1 MIQQWV
7 NGKIQ
12 IVLPES
18 LREAPI
24 EFPKPIVEIAV
35 HAKTKVDEDKLGPA
49 MQRVAA
55 EDPEDRGHVCV
66 VHKLLVAS
74 EETRDVAAG
83 QSGFTYDVR
92 LPDIVPFGDPIQGR
106 AEVAHNF
113 FAGRVP
119 FYGNSD
125 LTQRI
130 ADRPAEGG

>member
-1 MIQQWV
+1 MTQLYFLNFAV
-7 NGKIQ
+7 RCVALG
-12 IVLPES
+12 LPLTLDRDLDQLS
-18 LREAPI
+18 AWTGANI
-24 EFPKPIVEIAV
+24 
-35 HAKTKVDEDKLGPA
+35 HAAGGDKLGLVA
-49 MQRVAA
+49 RVAA

-66 VHKLLVAS
+66 VHELLVAS

-125 LTQRI
+125 LMQRPI
-130 ADRPAEGG
+130 ELVN